1 MKKILRFSFLFLA
14 FLLLLTGCNQNSSL
28 ASDSLDNI
36 MSKIYKGISED
47 ELPMYLENE
56 KLTKDTIASYIGTS
70 DIEWK
75 EAIASESG
83 VGSIA
88 HSIVLIRMDD
98 NATSKDIIDAKKK
111 IEENVNPAKWIC
123 VEAEKVYVESN
134 DKLIVVIMTFEDMA
148 DTLRNNFLELNVS
161 ILIFNSI
168 NLIYYNVYVNWKYNR
183 FFNVIEKLI
192 TL

>member
-70 DIEWK
+70 DIKWK

-111 IEENVNPAKWIC
+111 IEKNVNPAKWIC

-148 DTLRNNFLELNVS
+148 DTLKNNFLEL
-161 ILIFNSI
+161 
-168 NLIYYNVYVNWKYNR
+168 K
-183 FFNVIEKLI
+183 
-192 TL
+192 